1 MFCIHSEIQATTEGE
16 VDSTGIS
23 TTARGAVAEAPA
35 MAHFW
40 TQWQSA
46 ASGWIGDSV
55 LSPPRS
61 SQLRSWMLMS
71 LTARSPSALPL
82 FSQWH
87 EPQIT
92 HQAPR
97 RAVSSVLLSAS
108 LLPVLWINVCFQ
120 FWFDF
125 YRYGPWRISPLVVPV
140 LFSEPEV
147 DNNVVDTSQIRNNE
161 RVRWFILIVF
171 VIEETIKQQP

>member
-71 LTARSPSALPL
+71 LTARSPSALCSVSGTSLKLPTRHPAEPFPPFCSPHL
-82 FSQWH
+82 FFRFSESMFVFNSDLISIDTVH
-87 EPQIT
+87 EE
-92 HQAPR
+92 
-97 RAVSSVLLSAS
+97 S
-108 LLPVLWINVCFQ
+108 LLWWFPYCFLNQ
-120 FWFDF
+120 K
-125 YRYGPWRISPLVVPV
+125 S
-140 LFSEPEV
+140 
-147 DNNVVDTSQIRNNE
+147 
-161 RVRWFILIVF
+161 
-171 VIEETIKQQP
+171 TIMSLTLLK